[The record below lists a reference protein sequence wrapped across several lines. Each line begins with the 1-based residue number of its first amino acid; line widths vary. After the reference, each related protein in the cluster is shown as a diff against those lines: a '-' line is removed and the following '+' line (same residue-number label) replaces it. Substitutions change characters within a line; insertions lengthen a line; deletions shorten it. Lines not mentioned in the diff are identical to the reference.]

1 MLGFKEKGRKEYV
14 SESKDNS
21 RKTEKK
27 NDTKRRKG
35 KINYAEF

>member
-21 RKTEKK
+21 RKTG
-27 NDTKRRKG
+27 KRMTLKG
-35 KINYAEF
+35 KKER